1 MKKLLS
7 LILALIMCFV
17 TLISCGN
24 EENSSSQSETKS
36 ESSSESV
43 SQIQS
48 GTESASEIVSE
59 ESNTETQSET
69 SEDSSS
75 SEKASSSEND
85 NDSETSTQNQIT
97 GIVGYDS
104 NGWPIIKT
112 SQNQL
117 STYTVG
123 LKYWIETREPNPIKE
138 YLSSPVIENFSDFT
152 EFLTNATLKT
162 SIDEITESTFDDNIV
177 IVVYRSFDSRMNL
190 QYYNFEIQDDNI
202 YLSYEYTIFTDVI
215 FNKVPGKVD
224 FVVIPRELCDL
235 AKVNTSEIYF
245 KDVIVHEYQ
254 IENLP

>member
-7 LILALIMCFV
+7 ILLALILCLGM
-17 TLISCGN
+17 LISCGN
-24 EENSSSQSETKS
+24 EENSSSQSESNCESSSRNDESSIHIEETLGESVITESSKNDDMTS
-36 ESSSESV
+36 ESSSES
-43 SQIQS
+43 Q
-48 GTESASEIVSE
+48 
-59 ESNTETQSET
+59 
-69 SEDSSS
+69 DSSS
-75 SEKASSSEND
+75 
-85 NDSETSTQNQIT
+85 QNQIE
-97 GIVGYDS
+97 GLVGYDA

-117 STYTVG
+117 PTYTVG
-123 LKYWIETREPNPIKE
+123 LKWYIDESVPEPNPIKE

-224 FVVIPRELCDL
+224 FVVIPRESCDL